1 MDFSFSEEVWRT
13 FQGTNRNIVWQPRL
27 EHWYNVNRVRGTL
40 PPEYAERSLLE
51 IYRHLGASVRYYY
64 GEGGDISSPKTYLVF
79 EYEEG
84 REVKEIRE
92 NEVIHVYFLSPL
104 GELYGRKGLG
114 EWGCSW
120 HYLEHPV
127 KKIEDLEILE
137 DIVTHTHYRF
147 NDDFYR
153 EACATL
159 GDLGVIQFYWERSP
173 FQRLF
178 LQYAGIENTITLMYE
193 YPQRLRE
200 YLKKAEEAEDE
211 LFEVLAKC
219 PVKILNFGEN
229 IDGRFDSPRIYN
241 EYLLPYYRKRV
252 EELHRTG
259 KFCHIHMDGALKPL
273 LPYLQDAGFD
283 GIEGATPFP
292 QGDVTREELKDAI
305 GEMVLL
311 DGIPM
316 LFFLPEYP
324 VEELLAFTEDI
335 LRLFAPR
342 LILGISDEISPPGD
356 IERIRVVSDLV
367 KTWNQRGKGGESRSD
382 SCGKIVF

>member
-1 MDFSFSEEVWRT
+1 MARFSFKEEVLRT
-13 FQGTNRNIVWQPRL
+13 FQGTNGYVVWQPRI
-27 EHWYNVNRVRGTL
+27 EHWYNVNRVRGIL
-40 PPEYAERSLLE
+40 PPKYARWSLLD

-64 GEGGDISSPKTYLVF
+64 GEGSDISSPKTYLVF
-79 EYEEG
+79 EYEAG
-84 REVKEIRE
+84 RGVKEIRE
-92 NEVIHVYFLSPL
+92 GEVIHVYFYSPR
-104 GELYGRKGLG
+104 GELYGKKGLG

-127 KKIEDLEILE
+127 KKIEDLDILE

-147 NDDFYR
+147 DHDFYQG
-153 EACATL
+153 ACAAL
-159 GDLGVIQFYWERSP
+159 GDLGAIQFYWERSP

-178 LQYAGIENTITLMYE
+178 LQYAGIDNTITLLYE
-193 YPQRLRE
+193 YPERLRE

-219 PVKILNFGEN
+219 PVQILNFGEN

-252 EELHRTG
+252 DMLHRAG

-273 LPYLQDAGFD
+273 LSYLRDADFD
-283 GIEGATPFP
+283 GIEGATPLP
-292 QGDVTREELKDAI
+292 QGDVSLEELKEAMGD
-305 GEMVLL
+305 MVLL

-324 VEELLAFTEDI
+324 VEDLLAYTEKVLD
-335 LRLFAPR
+335 LFAPH

-356 IERIRVVSDLV
+356 IERVRMVAEFV
-367 KTWNQRGKGGESRSD
+367 KTWNQKRKGGGSN
-382 SCGKIVF
+382 VQ